1 MIPPDSIRVFYP
13 ATHIAHSRD
22 SFRCPVSSGLDCD
35 LALHQIYHCA
45 INSGGTNGSSLPYAG
60 AGEGSI
66 GLTGCALH
74 NSSFRNH
81 ICIPSVLGRAVTLIS
96 P

>member
-13 ATHIAHSRD
+13 STHIAHSRD
-22 SFRCPVSSGLDCD
+22 SSRFPVSSGLDSD

-45 INSGGTNGSSLPYAG
+45 VNSRVTNGSSLPYAG

-66 GLTGCALH
+66 RLTGCALH
-74 NSSFRNH
+74 DSGFRNH
-81 ICIPSVLGRAVTLIS
+81 VCVSSALGRAVTLIN
-96 P
+96 